1 MILGVMADSHDNLPM
16 IRAGLKRLEAEG
28 AEVLLHAGDFVSPF
42 AVRALME
49 FPHRVVGVFG
59 NNDGEKRGIA
69 EIWAEVS
76 DPPRVLRL
84 ADRDVLMVHD
94 GAGLASQGPAEA
106 DILIHGHTH
115 EPKIKKVGQG
125 RVSLCVNPGE
135 CGGWLSGV
143 STVAVIDTE
152 CMEAKIIEIGRS

>member
-1 MILGVMADSHDNLPM
+1 MIIGVMSDSHDNLPM

-28 AEVLLHAGDFVSPF
+28 AEVLLHAGDFISPF

-59 NNDGEKRGIA
+59 NNDGEKRGITR
-69 EIWAEVS
+69 IWAEVC

-94 GAGLASQGPAEA
+94 RAKPVPQGPAEA

-115 EPKIKKVGQG
+115 EPEVKKVKQG
-125 RVSLCVNPGE
+125 HAVLCVNPGE

-152 CMEAKIIEIGRS
+152 RLEARIIEIGCS